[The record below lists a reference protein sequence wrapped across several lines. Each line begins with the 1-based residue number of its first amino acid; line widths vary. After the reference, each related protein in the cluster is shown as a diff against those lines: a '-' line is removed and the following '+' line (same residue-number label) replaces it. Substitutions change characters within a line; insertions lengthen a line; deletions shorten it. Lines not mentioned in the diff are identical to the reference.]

1 MESSTE
7 RDGKS
12 GNTMAKSPKYVAL
25 AVGMAHLMNDAYAS
39 FLHPLLPR
47 LMDKL
52 GLSITLAAALAMIF
66 SLSSSIM
73 QPLAGY
79 LADRFGRKIFVVA
92 GPLISG
98 IFLSLIGL
106 APSLPLLLLVLL
118 LGGIGSA
125 VFHPPGAAMSARTE
139 EGKGSG
145 LRMSFFSCCGSLG
158 YAIGPLAI
166 VFLVSTAG
174 LHNTWYAIVPAI
186 VLSVALVWILP
197 PDTPR
202 ASLEPPSLV
211 RVLSGLRGPLGVI
224 FCISALGAFA
234 QRVFITFSPIIAS
247 EAGAS
252 EAVGAV
258 TLSVYLGAQ
267 AFGSIFSGWL
277 TDRVDRGHLLAWL
290 TSLSVPTHMLA
301 LALPPGSMGAF
312 IFAGASGFLN
322 MALLPPIVVMAQEIV
337 PESAAMGSAVVMG
350 LAWATGSVGLLV
362 TGVIGDTMGA
372 QNAGLVS
379 VPVLLCAT
387 WLCFNPRIQLYRR
400 ARNS

>member
-1 MESSTE
+1 MKTSTE

-79 LADRFGRKIFVVA
+79 LADRFGRKIFVIA

-145 LRMSFFSCCGSLG
+145 LRMSFFSCCGS
-158 YAIGPLAI
+158 
-166 VFLVSTAG
+166 
-174 LHNTWYAIVPAI
+174 
-186 VLSVALVWILP
+186 
-197 PDTPR
+197 
-202 ASLEPPSLV
+202 
-211 RVLSGLRGPLGVI
+211 
-224 FCISALGAFA
+224 
-234 QRVFITFSPIIAS
+234 
-247 EAGAS
+247 
-252 EAVGAV
+252 
-258 TLSVYLGAQ
+258 
-267 AFGSIFSGWL
+267 
-277 TDRVDRGHLLAWL
+277 
-290 TSLSVPTHMLA
+290 
-301 LALPPGSMGAF
+301 
-312 IFAGASGFLN
+312 
-322 MALLPPIVVMAQEIV
+322 
-337 PESAAMGSAVVMG
+337 
-350 LAWATGSVGLLV
+350 
-362 TGVIGDTMGA
+362 
-372 QNAGLVS
+372 
-379 VPVLLCAT
+379 
-387 WLCFNPRIQLYRR
+387 
-400 ARNS
+400 